1 MSFGFSPTPGGVQEY
16 GFRFDPRLSQQVV
29 RLEYAGL
36 TGETTFP
43 AYNKDGWV
51 WLVNRLV
58 GWWESAPDSTKTVD
72 APWGDGSLA
81 FARRFGARPISL
93 SGFVVV
99 QDGRA
104 DGVLEEALD
113 RLAASHSGTLVV
125 DELRRGV
132 SREAD
137 VRLTDMRVS
146 RLGGSAASVT
156 LSLQADDPLRYGT
169 SVLDLT
175 NGRNVLV
182 NPGDAVAFPIIDLRG
197 PHSTVT
203 VTHDGGEYSFPALSS
218 GQRRTIDCR
227 HGDVWA
233 GDARVFVGSGPWPR
247 VGVGGAEW
255 QVAGL
260 GSGSATVRRFQAW
273 T

>member
-1 MSFGFSPTPGGVQEY
+1 MSFGFSSAPGGVQEY
-16 GFRFDPRLSQQVV
+16 GFRFDPRLSRQAV

-36 TGETTFP
+36 TGETFFP
-43 AYNKDGWV
+43 AFNRDGWL
-51 WLVNRLV
+51 WGVNGV
-58 GWWESAPDSTKTVD
+58 SGWWESAPVATRTVD
-72 APWGDGSLA
+72 APRGDGVLA

-93 SGFVVV
+93 AGFVVAESRRV
-99 QDGRA
+99 

-113 RLAASHSGTLVV
+113 RLAASHAGTLVV

-137 VRLTDMRVS
+137 VRLTDMQVS
-146 RLGGSAASVT
+146 RLDDFRATVT

-182 NPGDAVAFPIIDLRG
+182 NPGDAVAYPIIDLCG
-197 PHSTVT
+197 PHSAVT
-203 VTHDGGEYSFPALSS
+203 VTHDGGTYSFPALSS

-227 HGDVWA
+227 HGDVWD

-255 QVAGL
+255 TITGL
-260 GSGSATVRRFQAW
+260 GSGTAKVRRFQAW